1 MMFVFLKRRRTL
13 PKDGQKNMVPKEFNG
28 KSSSTCTIGGAY
40 RSSLSHQSG
49 TRVFLRDDSQT
60 CSERTADLD
69 TSWSSSGAS
78 DFHKHTPLFVDP
90 ARRKVLTRQGSR
102 GAAKV
107 QPRLDAITELGHIL
121 AKDRQL
127 PGTWY
132 YSSNHI
138 LVNKERVKRNIPA
151 LIRRIEL
158 DALARERAE
167 KMAKDGS
174 VVHGNPDE
182 CQFRIQPCR
191 RFGENVAC
199 GTTIRDIHT
208 AMVKNDADRNNMI
221 DRRYSNMGMGT
232 ARGKDGTLYLCQ
244 IFKG

>member
-1 MMFVFLKRRRTL
+1 MQ
-13 PKDGQKNMVPKEFNG
+13 KDGQKNKSSMAPKEH
-28 KSSSTCTIGGAY
+28 KDDSSSTVTIGGGY
-40 RSSLSHQSG
+40 RSSLSHQTG
-49 TRVFLRDDSQT
+49 TRVFLRDESPP
-60 CSERTADLD
+60 CSDRTADLD
-69 TSWSSSGAS
+69 TSWSSSGVS
-78 DFHKHTPLFVDP
+78 DFHKHTPLFVEP

-102 GAAKV
+102 GSAKV
-107 QPRLDAITELGHIL
+107 QPSLDAVTELGQIL

-151 LIRRIEL
+151 LTRRIEL

-167 KMAKDGS
+167 TMAKDETVKHS
-174 VVHGNPDE
+174 NPEE
-182 CQFRIQPCR
+182 CQFLFQPCR
-191 RFGENVAC
+191 RFGENVAR
-199 GTTIRDIHT
+199 GTTVRDIHT
-208 AMVKNDADRNNMI
+208 VMVKNDADRNNML
-221 DRRYSNMGMGT
+221 DRRYSYMGMGT